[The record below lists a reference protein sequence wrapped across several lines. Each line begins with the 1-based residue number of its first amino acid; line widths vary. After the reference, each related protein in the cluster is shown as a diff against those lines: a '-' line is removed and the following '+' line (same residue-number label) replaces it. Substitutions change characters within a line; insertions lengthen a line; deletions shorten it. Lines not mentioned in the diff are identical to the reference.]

1 MLKDKIKK
9 KINFKTGSKI
19 KIAIKIIRTK
29 IDPSLIFDLTNVNI
43 KKIRKNRGD
52 KKKTISTPIS

>member
-29 IDPSLIFDLTNVNI
+29 IDPPLIFDLTNVNI
-43 KKIRKNRGD
+43 KKIRKTRGD
-52 KKKTISTPIS
+52 KKKTMSTPIS